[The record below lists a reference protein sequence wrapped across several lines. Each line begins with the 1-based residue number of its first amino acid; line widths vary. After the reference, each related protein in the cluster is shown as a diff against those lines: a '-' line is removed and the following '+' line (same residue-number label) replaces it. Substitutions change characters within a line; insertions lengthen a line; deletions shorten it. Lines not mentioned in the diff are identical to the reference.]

1 MSRRRKDEK
10 SDEASDSGTSTENE
24 GGERRRRRRPARLGR
39 DDADPVRIH
48 EEYVERHLGGG
59 GPATNE
65 AYEEAVQQWH
75 KLPGAVTRPPAE
87 VPREPGRPGEDPGDE
102 QEGEGRG
109 AEPQP

>member
-1 MSRRRKDEK
+1 MSKRRKDEGP
-10 SDEASDSGTSTENE
+10 DEASDSGTSTENE
-24 GGERRRRRRPARLGR
+24 GGGRRRRRPARLGR
-39 DDADPVRIH
+39 ADADPVRIH

-75 KLPGAVTRPPAE
+75 DLPGAVTRPPAE
-87 VPREPGRPGEDPGDE
+87 VPREPQAPAEEPGDE
-102 QEGEGRG
+102 HEGEGRD

>member
-1 MSRRRKDEK
+1 MSKRRKDREP
-10 SDEASDSGTSTENE
+10 DEASDKGASTENE
-24 GGERRRRRRPARLGR
+24 GGGRRRGRRTPRLGR

-75 KLPGAVTRPPAE
+75 ELPGAVIRPPAE
-87 VPREPGRPGEDPGDE
+87 VPRKPEAPAEEPGDE
-102 QEGEGRG
+102 QEGEGRD
-109 AEPQP
+109 AESPR

>member
-1 MSRRRKDEK
+1 MSKGRKDEGP
-10 SDEASDSGTSTENE
+10 DEASDSGTSTESE
-24 GGERRRRRRPARLGR
+24 SGERRRRRPPARPGR

-48 EEYVERHLGGG
+48 EEYVQRHLGGG

-75 KLPGAVTRPPAE
+75 ELPGAVIRPPAE
-87 VPREPGRPGEDPGDE
+87 VPREPQAPAEEPGDE
-102 QEGEGRG
+102 HEGEGRD